1 LRNKALAAVLGV
13 GVSVFFLWW
22 ALKGLSFAEVWH
34 HASSA
39 NLPLILLSVL
49 MATATFVMRVFRWR
63 LILHTADGGPV
74 DKLPMWHAV
83 AIGFM
88 ANNVFPFRAGEVL
101 RAVAINRLAPAVH
114 FSSALSS
121 LVLERLFDGLTIIG
135 LLFLGLVTA
144 GIPATTRIGDV
155 VVADVAT
162 KMAILC
168 ALLLMAC
175 AATLIF
181 PEYAKRALRTLVPSA
196 GVAAKLTDFV
206 DGIAR
211 GVQALA
217 SPSRIAA
224 VAAWSVGMWL
234 FNALSFWIGYRA
246 FGIDVG
252 YGGAILQQSVL
263 VLGIAAPSSPGYV
276 GVFEGVI
283 KAVLALFGV
292 PADVAVAF
300 ALTYHVTTFLPITL
314 LGFLSLLRTGLS
326 LRPTR
331 PTAAP

>member
-1 LRNKALAAVLGV
+1 MRNKALAAVLGV

-39 NLPLILLSVL
+39 NIGLILISVV
-49 MATATFVMRVFRWR
+49 MATTTFVMRVFRWR
-63 LILHTADGGPV
+63 LILHASDGGPV
-74 DKLPMWHAV
+74 AKLPMWHAV

-101 RAVAINRLAPAVH
+101 RAVAINRLAPVH

-144 GIPATTRIGDV
+144 GIPATTRIGEV
-155 VVADVAT
+155 VVADVAA

-168 ALLLMAC
+168 ALLLAAC
-175 AATLIF
+175 LATLLF
-181 PEYAKRALRTLVPSA
+181 PEYAKRAIRALIPSPTLA
-196 GVAAKLTDFV
+196 GKLADFV
-206 DGIAR
+206 DGVRR

-234 FNALSFWIGYRA
+234 FNALSFWVGYRA
-246 FGIDVG
+246 FGIEVG
-252 YGGAILQQSVL
+252 YGGALLQQSVL

-292 PADVAVAF
+292 PADMAVAF

-331 PTAAP
+331 PATP